1 MVTDKL
7 LDIVF
12 NFLMSVLDKL
22 PVMNISVDLSVING
36 FLNIVGSILYFFPWQ
51 KVAPILAIILL
62 LQVWRILISI
72 IKTIWSVL
80 PFL

>member
-22 PVMNISVDLSVING
+22 PVMDISVDLSAING

>member
-1 MVTDKL
+1 MITDKL

-12 NFLMSVLDKL
+12 NFLEKMLDKL
-22 PVMNISVDLSVING
+22 PVMNISIDLSVVQG
-36 FLNIVGSILYFFPWQ
+36 FLSVVGTALYFFPWQ
-51 KVAPILAIILL
+51 KVAPILAVIVL